1 MGILLAFAVGYV
13 VGAQAGNEGY
23 DEVVTSLKSVR
34 DSEEFK
40 GLVSALRS
48 HASYALTEIAQ
59 RLTAES
65 QHPGPVQ
72 EVLGRVRGLIGQ
84 DALRGTAS

>member
-1 MGILLAFAVGYV
+1 

-23 DEVVTSLKSVR
+23 DEIVASLRAVR

-48 HASYALTEIAQ
+48 HASYALSEIAQ

-65 QHPGPVQ
+65 EQPGPVQ
-72 EVLGRVRGLIGQ
+72 EVLGRVRGLLGQ
-84 DALRGTAS
+84 DDLRGTAS